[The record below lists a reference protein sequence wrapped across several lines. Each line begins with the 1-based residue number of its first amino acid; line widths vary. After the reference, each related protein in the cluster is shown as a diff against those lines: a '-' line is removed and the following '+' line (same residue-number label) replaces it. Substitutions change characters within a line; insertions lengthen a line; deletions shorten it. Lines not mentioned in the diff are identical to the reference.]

1 MHISIFCGSN
11 TSKIAQIG
19 LWIAEERS
27 ENQTDVNVFVLLLT
41 GLDCDCGLGL
51 HCSCRSGSKSE
62 ILGLALLRLTDQ
74 VFSLKLKWIVSGSII
89 NSSRLQVSQQQRLE
103 ERTTTMEGVGLRTCG
118 RKGDNGRG
126 RV

>member
-19 LWIAEERS
+19 LWIAEKRS

-51 HCSCRSGSKSE
+51 HCSCRSGSKFE

-89 NSSRLQVSQQQRLE
+89 NSSRLQVSTAAKVGGEDDYDGGCWAEDMWTQR
-103 ERTTTMEGVGLRTCG
+103 R
-118 RKGDNGRG
+118 
-126 RV
+126 